1 MLKALLQSLLNLT
14 SKKGSDGNFPNYD
27 GQLYGSSSNS
37 TFSYTAP
44 SNGDFVIVPKIQRGV
59 FYEICVYT
67 KTNKIFASRFATD
80 EKENTKSYTN
90 FIRLNKGDRLEFELT
105 SGTFIFLEWRFFPAK
120 L

>member
-59 FYEICVYT
+59 F
-67 KTNKIFASRFATD
+67 
-80 EKENTKSYTN
+80 
-90 FIRLNKGDRLEFELT
+90 
-105 SGTFIFLEWRFFPAK
+105 
-120 L
+120 